1 MDYLSDGIS
10 ESLINSLSQL
20 PGVKVIARSSA
31 FKYKD
36 TEVDLKDVAKA
47 LGVEAIL
54 TGRVTQRGDNLLISV
69 ELVNA
74 SDKTQMWGEQYNR
87 KPTDLLQV
95 QAEISREIA
104 DRLRLRL
111 SEVQQRQL
119 ARPTSVNPLAYEML
133 LKGRFYWNKGGNE
146 DRTKA
151 IEYHQQ
157 AIAIDPDYALAHAEL
172 ANAYS
177 ILGHDGV
184 IDPQEGVRKAKE
196 EAVKALA
203 IDGDLAEG
211 HKALAFNEQL
221 AWNWDEAE
229 REYKRAIE
237 LNPNDAD
244 AHAYYST
251 FLSLLGRREQA
262 TGEAK
267 RAKELDP
274 ISIRIN
280 ISVFV
285 TLFNCRQYDQAL
297 DILKQMRELDPNHPL
312 TPLYLGYTYA
322 AMGRYPEAIAVFRGG
337 MSADETD
344 ASGRISLACAY
355 ARAGQREEAQ
365 KILRELLKSKQ
376 YVSPAELAIL
386 YAGLS
391 EKDQA
396 FLSLERAY
404 EAHDVQLQYLNAD
417 PHFDS
422 LRSDPRFADLI
433 RRMRLPQ

>member
-36 TEVDLKDVAKA
+36 TEVDLKEVAKA
-47 LGVEAIL
+47 LGVDAIL
-54 TGRVTQRGDNLLISV
+54 TGRVTQRGENLSISV

-111 SEVQQRQL
+111 SADQQRQL
-119 ARPTSVNPLAYEML
+119 AKRSIVNPVAYEML
-133 LKGRFYWNKGGNE
+133 LRGRFYWNKGGNE
-146 DRTKA
+146 DRKKA
-151 IEYHQQ
+151 IDYYQQ
-157 AIAIDPDYALAHAEL
+157 AIAIDPNYALAYAEL

-177 ILGHDGV
+177 ILGNDGV
-184 IDPQEGVRKAKE
+184 IVPQEAVHKAE
-196 EAVKALA
+196 EAAVKALEL
-203 IDGDLAEG
+203 DEDLAEA
-211 HKALAFNEQL
+211 HEALAYNKQL
-221 AWNWDEAE
+221 AWDWAGAE

-237 LNPNDAD
+237 LNPNYAD
-244 AHAYYST
+244 AHASYGT
-251 FLSLLGRREQA
+251 FLSLLGRYEQA
-262 TGEAK
+262 IAEAR

-280 ISVFV
+280 IGVCL
-285 TLFNCRQYDQAL
+285 TLLNSRQYDQAL
-297 DILKQMRELDPNHPL
+297 DILKQMHELDPNHPL
-312 TPLYLGYTYA
+312 THIYSGYAYA
-322 AMGRYPEAIAVFRGG
+322 SLGRYPEAIAAYKEG
-337 MSADETD
+337 MRLHGTD
-344 ASGRISLACAY
+344 TSGKIYLGYAY
-355 ARAGQREEAQ
+355 AKVGQREEAQ
-365 KILRELLKSKQ
+365 AILSELQRTKQ

-396 FLSLERAY
+396 FLSLERGY

-417 PHFDS
+417 RHFDS
-422 LRSDPRFADLI
+422 LRSDPRFQDLM
-433 RRMRLPQ
+433 RRIGLSP